1 MIADTDNAQDDID
14 ILQSV
19 YQVASP
25 GDTEESL
32 AAKPLY
38 NRKNKFFTARS
49 LADLIDSVEDE
60 EAKSK
65 LQADLVRVKILY
77 DSLSATYQEGKK
89 SGTASSSFFS

>member
-38 NRKNKFFTARS
+38 NRKNKFFTAGS

>member
-65 LQADLVRVKILY
+65 LQADLVQVKILY